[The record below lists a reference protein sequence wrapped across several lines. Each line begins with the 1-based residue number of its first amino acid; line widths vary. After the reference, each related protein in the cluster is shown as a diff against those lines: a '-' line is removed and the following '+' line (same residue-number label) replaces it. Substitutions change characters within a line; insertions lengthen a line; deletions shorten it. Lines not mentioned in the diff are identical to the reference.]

1 MKALIDMDLVCYRC
15 SASAENDNAGLA
27 IYRMNQLFDDIL
39 EKTQSSE
46 YQAFLTGATNFRKTI
61 YPEYKA
67 NRTAPKPQFLKD
79 CRDYALSSMNAELA
93 PEGLEAD
100 DALGICQ
107 QDEGTIIC
115 SLDKDLLMIP
125 GRHFQWA
132 ISGKN
137 WEKPDTFLYQDYND
151 GLRLFYE
158 QCIKGDKSDNI
169 KGIEG
174 MGEAKAKKA
183 LANLY
188 DEESM
193 FHKVR
198 SMYGNDDEFLMNAR
212 VLWIKRSLDDDFK
225 DRFDAYIQ
233 E

>member
-1 MKALIDMDLVCYRC
+1 MKALIDMDLVCFRS
-15 SASAENDNAGLA
+15 SASAENDNAGIA
-27 IYRMNQLFDDIL
+27 IYRMNELFDNIL
-39 EKTQSSE
+39 QKTGATE
-46 YQAFLTGATNFRKTI
+46 YQAFLTGANNFRKQI

-67 NRTAPKPQFLKD
+67 NRTAPKPQFLQD
-79 CRDYALSSMNAELA
+79 CRDYALGSMNAELA

-107 QDEGTIIC
+107 EDEGTIIC

-137 WEKPDTFLYQDYND
+137 WEKPDSFLYQDYTE
-151 GLRLFYE
+151 GMRLFYE
-158 QCIKGDKSDNI
+158 QCIKGDRSDNI

-174 MGEAKAKKA
+174 MGEAKAKRA
-183 LANLY
+183 LANLH

-225 DRFDAYIQ
+225 DRFDAFVQ

>member
-1 MKALIDMDLVCYRC
+1 MLALIDMDLVCYRC
-15 SASAENDNAGLA
+15 SASAENDGAGIA
-27 IYRMNQLFDDIL
+27 IYRMNELLDNIL
-39 EKTQSSE
+39 EKTEASE
-46 YQAFLTGATNFRKTI
+46 YRAFLSGGNNFRKQI

-67 NRTAPKPQFLKD
+67 NRTAPKPLYLQD
-79 CRDYALSSMNAELA
+79 CRDYALSQMNAEVA
-93 PEGLEAD
+93 PDTLEAD
-100 DALGICQ
+100 DALGINQ
-107 QDEGTIIC
+107 TDDTIIC

-132 ISGKN
+132 IAGKN
-137 WEKPDTFLYQDYND
+137 WEKPDTFINQTHNE

-158 QCIKGDKSDNI
+158 QCIKGDRSDNV

-174 MGEAKAKKA
+174 IGEAKAKKV
-183 LANLY
+183 LANCH

-193 FHKVR
+193 FSKVR
-198 SMYGNDDEFLMNAR
+198 DLYGNDDEFLMNGR

-225 DRFDAYIQ
+225 DRFDAFVQ